1 MSGVGELMMSLA
13 LSLHLSLPIV
23 VGGVLHMVV
32 VTRDWWPALKVPVWQ
47 RAFGA
52 NKTWRGFVAMPFLT
66 IPGVWLA
73 QLLELA
79 YGRWLPLQL
88 SAVNGIVLGV
98 WLGLAYVLLELP
110 NSFIKRRMGVAP
122 GAAPERG
129 ANFFIALDQID
140 SAIGFALVYHWLLGL
155 PWRDTFILIAVFPFV
170 ALGVKQL
177 LFLGGLKKSRV

>member
-1 MSGVGELMMSLA
+1 MNLIGDVLLSLA

-32 VTRDWWPALKVPVWQ
+32 VTRNWWPALKLPVWQ

-52 NKTWRGFVAMPFLT
+52 NKTWRGFVAMPLLT

-73 QLLELA
+73 QLLELG
-79 YGRWLPLQL
+79 YGHWLPVQL
-88 SAVNGIVLGV
+88 TAMNGIVLGT

-129 ANFFIALDQID
+129 ATFFIALDQID
-140 SAIGFALVYHWLLGL
+140 SAIGFALAYHWLLGL
-155 PWRDTFILIAVFPFV
+155 PWRDTVILIAVFPFI

-177 LFLGGLKKSRV
+177 LFLSGLKKSRV